1 MNWRRPQYDVTDV
14 WCSRAQ
20 RMILRQLGVARTP
33 RRVHS
38 VFGFLVPSSLFH
50 AMYDMYLC
58 YVCYVYAYACHV
70 GSLCAIR
77 MYVYVCAHADNYGLW
92 MHALMH

>member
-1 MNWRRPQYDVTDV
+1 
-14 WCSRAQ
+14 
-20 RMILRQLGVARTP
+20 MIHMYIYIYMHPPPCQSAGK
-33 RRVHS
+33 RVHS

-70 GSLCAIR
+70 GSRCAVH
-77 MYVYVCAHADNYGLW
+77 MCVCVCA
-92 MHALMH
+92 

>member
-1 MNWRRPQYDVTDV
+1 MSRVLQSTLLTRLGNRAGAM
-14 WCSRAQ
+14 CS
-20 RMILRQLGVARTP
+20 RTP

-38 VFGFLVPSSLFH
+38 VFGFLVPRSLFH

-77 MYVYVCAHADNYGLW
+77 MYVYVCAYVDNYGRY
-92 MHALMH
+92 MYALMH